1 MRRLS
6 LSSAGT
12 SFSQR
17 RVIVLASSHC
27 SSFNISFK
35 IIMPLKITPSKKPLP
50 VAKRSSLRNRSY
62 EVEPVSGRIVYPS
75 REYQQPIRPPPLSD
89 QEAAAFQT
97 SRSVLR
103 YDPAQSP
110 PEIAP
115 DNSMEVN
122 QPVLLS
128 DPSQSPPEIAQEQ
141 SVDNQLSWQTTT
153 SRRSARASRN
163 VVVVRSAQ
171 SWRAT
176 QLGKVKVSG

>member
-1 MRRLS
+1 
-6 LSSAGT
+6 
-12 SFSQR
+12 
-17 RVIVLASSHC
+17 
-27 SSFNISFK
+27 
-35 IIMPLKITPSKKPLP
+35 MPLKISPSKKPLP

-62 EVEPVSGRIVYPS
+62 EVEPVSGRKVYPS

-115 DNSMEVN
+115 DNSMGVN
-122 QPVLLS
+122 HNVLLS

-141 SVDNQLSWQTTT
+141 SLSDQLPWQTTT
-153 SRRSARASRN
+153 SRRSVRASRDN
-163 VVVVRSAQ
+163 VVAPVFNDVCSDLMIN
-171 SWRAT
+171 SPP
-176 QLGKVKVSG
+176 V